1 MERKI
6 NVLIVDDEGPDRELL
21 KSLITSYCP
30 HLRVVGEAAS
40 VAAAEN
46 LIIQHQPK
54 AVFLDI
60 QMHAHLGF
68 ELLDRFPQRTFLA
81 IMTTGYDQYGI
92 KAVKAGAFDYLLKP
106 IDVDELMEAEQK
118 IRTEINRLESP
129 SEEVLSVFDQGEQVL
144 IKPSE
149 IIYLKAQG
157 SYTLIILA
165 QREILT
171 AKNLNE
177 MMKEFQSNHLVRIHR
192 SYVIN
197 RDYMKSYQPLGNEG
211 LITLS
216 NGTQLRVS
224 RTYKKLL
231 KSVLL

>member
-1 MERKI
+1 
-6 NVLIVDDEGPDRELL
+6 
-21 KSLITSYCP
+21 
-30 HLRVVGEAAS
+30 
-40 VAAAEN
+40 
-46 LIIQHQPK
+46 
-54 AVFLDI
+54 
-60 QMHAHLGF
+60 
-68 ELLDRFPQRTFLA
+68 
-81 IMTTGYDQYGI
+81 
-92 KAVKAGAFDYLLKP
+92 
-106 IDVDELMEAEQK
+106 
-118 IRTEINRLESP
+118 
-129 SEEVLSVFDQGEQVL
+129 
-144 IKPSE
+144 
-149 IIYLKAQG
+149 
-157 SYTLIILA
+157 LIILA